1 MNMSVT
7 PAAAALPESATTE
20 PELLQI
26 VPAVGWWLDVP
37 EIDPQTGAVMTNR
50 TRAIAF
56 ALCRFPDGTTG
67 IKPISSDGLLGE
79 CSQLTNE
86 ADAGLISKYKK
97 RARASAGG
105 AESDDEEDGSP
116 TQKAAEPKAPK
127 PNEMALKHLKT
138 SLGEALQWVSDI
150 LDKDP
155 GDELLRQARQ
165 QLRWMQGAVGNER
178 RPTMAELAQVTMSE
192 KIIPNLDADDAYLA
206 AMLGEIENLYREL

>member
-7 PAAAALPESATTE
+7 PLDEALPQQVAT
-20 PELLQI
+20 PEILQI

-37 EIDPQTGAVMTNR
+37 EIDPGTGAVMTNR

-56 ALCRFPDGTTG
+56 ALCRLHDGTTA
-67 IKPISSDGLLGE
+67 IKPISADGLFGE

-86 ADAGLISKYKK
+86 SDAGLISKYKK
-97 RARASAGG
+97 RARATAGADG
-105 AESDDEEDGSP
+105 EDEEEGNSV
-116 TQKAAEPKAPK
+116 QKAAEAKAAK

-178 RPTMAELAQVTMSE
+178 RPTMAELAQVTMSAT
-192 KIIPNLDADDAYLA
+192 IIPKLDSDDAYLA